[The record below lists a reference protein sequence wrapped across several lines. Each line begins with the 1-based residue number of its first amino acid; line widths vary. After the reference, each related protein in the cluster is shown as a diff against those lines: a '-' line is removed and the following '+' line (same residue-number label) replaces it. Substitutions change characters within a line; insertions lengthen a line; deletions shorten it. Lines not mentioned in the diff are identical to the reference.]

1 MYNNQYKDVLT
12 MSNSYLSFLLI
23 SFPESFFVGI
33 LSILSI
39 GKFSFLKEDKKNLI
53 RLLIY
58 AVISAALS
66 FYFHNRV
73 SSGESFLVY
82 VLITSLLFIFLLKL
96 KLYESLIASIF
107 GLVIQITTEVIWLSL
122 VQPFIGNDID
132 SIYSNIS
139 LLFFL
144 SLPTRLIQLVLIF
157 LSYKFH
163 IRIVDLENKDIKKKE
178 YYIQLVV
185 YVVSIGTLIFLA
197 FLLTKMVVF
206 SMPNDVLFLDGFL
219 IRINIYLTLFVTVIL
234 TLAVK
239 NTDDYYKNKSR
250 LNNNEFLQN
259 LEYISNLMKEENI
272 TEAKDAI
279 ESLKT
284 HLQINKI

>member
-1 MYNNQYKDVLT
+1 MNT
-12 MSNSYLSFLLI
+12 SYLSFLLI
-23 SFPESFFVGI
+23 SFPESFLVGI
-33 LSILSI
+33 ISILSI

-66 FYFHNRV
+66 FYFHNKV
-73 SSGESFLVY
+73 SGEESFLVY
-82 VLITSLLFIFLLKL
+82 VLITPLLFIFLLKL

-107 GLVIQITTEVIWLSL
+107 GLVIQVMTEVAWLS
-122 VQPFIGNDID
+122 VIQPFIGNNID
-132 SIYSNIS
+132 SIYSNIR

-157 LSYKFH
+157 VSYKFH
-163 IRIVDLENKDIKKKE
+163 IKIIDLENKNIKKKE
-178 YYIQLVV
+178 YYIQLIV
-185 YVVSIGTLIFLA
+185 YVISIGTLVFLA
-197 FLLTKMVVF
+197 FLLTKIVVF
-206 SMPNDVLFLDGFL
+206 SNPNDVLFMHGFL
-219 IRINIYLTLFVTVIL
+219 IRINIYLTLFVTIIL

-250 LNNNEFLQN
+250 LSNNEFLQN
-259 LEYISNLMKEENI
+259 IEYISNLMKEENI